1 MSKLEKEWNLQG
13 WSTKKPDS
21 LAVFY
26 FGLGREGMVSSGVA
40 HFYESPLEMTFKP
53 SRISETTLTS
63 VKYLKRHFFN
73 HPACFFL
80 EQATDDRKI
89 YILFFVLRYPVQCT
103 GLELIPQSLQN
114 KICNRLHPKCTPF
127 VCFPIIC
134 SPAIWKLLFSRNR
147 SYLFLISWRKMTE
160 CYFSLLATTSATCRL
175 FSCTFHESICID
187 ISKKVYVMLCKLW
200 IWNKNVAS
208 SSGHDLWNRSG
219 LPCVV
224 FTLVN

>member
-13 WSTKKPDS
+13 WSTRKPDS

-103 GLELIPQSLQN
+103 SLELIPQSLQN

-127 VCFPIIC
+127 ACFPIIC

-147 SYLFLISWRKMTE
+147 SNL
-160 CYFSLLATTSATCRL
+160 CYFWYLEGRWLNVISAFWRQLLLRVGYSLVHSMKA
-175 FSCTFHESICID
+175 
-187 ISKKVYVMLCKLW
+187 YVLIYPKRFMWCCANFGYEIKM
-200 IWNKNVAS
+200 
-208 SSGHDLWNRSG
+208 
-219 LPCVV
+219 
-224 FTLVN
+224 